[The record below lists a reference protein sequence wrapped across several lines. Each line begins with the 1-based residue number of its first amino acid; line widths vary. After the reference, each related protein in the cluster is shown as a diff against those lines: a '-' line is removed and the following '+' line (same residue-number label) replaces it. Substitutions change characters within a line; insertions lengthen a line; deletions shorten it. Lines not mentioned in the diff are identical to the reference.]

1 MPGRT
6 FPTPPFDVGTLAAEL
21 TPLRDKIASAV
32 RASIIDGR
40 IGAGEKLREPVL
52 SKQLGVSRTPLR
64 EALLQLDSE
73 GFVEMTPRRGAVV
86 RPLSRQDAAETY
98 EVKGAL
104 EALAAR
110 LACERMESET
120 LQRLKNINDTLASLG
135 RARAVDQARILHLNA
150 EFHQTLTDASGNEK
164 LSQYVRVLRAQA
176 LRYNYIYLSVLS
188 RLNESVA
195 EHDQILDALR
205 RRKADDV
212 ERLFREH
219 GKSASKALCS
229 YIEHQPATTT
239 RRRQRSTS

>member
-1 MPGRT
+1 M
-6 FPTPPFDVGTLAAEL
+6 
-21 TPLRDKIASAV
+21 I

-86 RPLSRQDAAETY
+86 RPLSHQDAAETY

-110 LACERMESET
+110 LACERITDAT
-120 LQRLKNINDTLASLG
+120 LERLKEINGTIAALG
-135 RARAVDQARILHLNA
+135 RARKVNQARILQLNA

-176 LRYNYIYLSVLS
+176 LRYNYIYLAVIS
-188 RLNESVA
+188 RLEESVA
-195 EHDQILDALR
+195 EHNQILDALR
-205 RRKADDV
+205 RRKAEEV
-212 ERLFREH
+212 ERLVRDH
-219 GKSASKALCS
+219 GRSASRALCS
-229 YIEHQPATTT
+229 YIDHQPATAP
-239 RRRQRSTS
+239 RRRQRSTT

>member
-1 MPGRT
+1 MTTPPA
-6 FPTPPFDVGTLAAEL
+6 PTPPFDLGTLAAEL
-21 TPLRDKIASAV
+21 APLREKIASMI

-86 RPLSRQDAAETY
+86 RPLSKQDAAETY

-110 LACERMESET
+110 LACERMDKDT
-120 LQRLKNINDTLASLG
+120 LRRLKDINDSIASLR
-135 RARAVDQARILHLNA
+135 RARTVDQARILQLNT

-176 LRYNYIYLSVLS
+176 LRYNYIYLSVMS
-188 RLNESVA
+188 RLQESVA
-195 EHDQILDALR
+195 EHEQILDALR
-205 RRKADDV
+205 GNRADEV
-212 ERLFREH
+212 ERLVREH
-219 GKSASKALCS
+219 GRSASRALCS

-239 RRRQRSTS
+239 RRRQRSAS

>member
-1 MPGRT
+1 MTTRQSTGT
-6 FPTPPFDVGTLAAEL
+6 PFDVRNFAAEL
-21 TPLRDKIASAV
+21 TPLREKIATMI
-32 RASIIDGR
+32 RESIIDGR

-52 SKQLGVSRTPLR
+52 TRQLGVSRTPLR

-110 LACERMESET
+110 LACERLDDGTLRRLTDINET
-120 LQRLKNINDTLASLG
+120 IASL
-135 RARAVDQARILHLNA
+135 ARVRSVDQARVLRLNA

-164 LSQYVRVLRAQA
+164 LAQYVRVLRAQA
-176 LRYNYIYLSVLS
+176 LRYNYIYLSVMS
-188 RLNESVA
+188 RLDESVA
-195 EHDQILDALR
+195 EHGQIVEALR

-212 ERLFREH
+212 ERLVREH
-219 GKSASKALCS
+219 GKSASRALCS
-229 YIEHQPATTT
+229 YIEQQPATTT